1 MTGPVAP
8 AENRWG
14 ILPAETLPW
23 TYNPEVLVV
32 NSAIPNLVESVTS
45 NAQAIF
51 STDNI
56 ELEGNYTFTYTV
68 PADDY

>member
-1 MTGPVAP
+1 M
-8 AENRWG
+8 
-14 ILPAETLPW
+14 
-23 TYNPEVLVV
+23 LVV

-45 NAQAIF
+45 NAIATF